1 MIARSPFYFLAV
13 KLISYYHFYITNFTK
28 VLWMCQFL
36 LIAISMVVSVNSNI
50 NIFDKNFNS
59 FIQIQI
65 LYFNSKLVFGI
76 AAGCLMRL
84 GNIKKL
90 TCWHPKLVVIVII

>member
-13 KLISYYHFYITNFTK
+13 KLISHYDFYVTNFTN

-36 LIAISMVVSVNSNI
+36 LIAISMIVSVNSNI

-59 FIQIQI
+59 LIQIQI
-65 LYFNSKLVFGI
+65 LYFNSKLVFRI
-76 AAGCLMRL
+76 AGCLMRL
-84 GNIKKL
+84 GNIKN
-90 TCWHPKLVVIVII
+90 